1 MCKHPLIFIFVL
13 FTLVLI
19 LSQSQADILANE
31 RNANPAVAAK
41 AYFDKQDYRKAQEWY
56 LKAVEFD
63 PKDSRNYTGL
73 GWAYIY
79 QAKYK
84 EAEESF
90 LRGISVNIKDSYN
103 YTGYGWVYLKKSR

>member
-1 MCKHPLIFIFVL
+1 MCKHPLIFIFAL

-63 PKDSRNYTGL
+63 PKDSRNYAGL
-73 GWAYIY
+73 GWAYSFQSKY
-79 QAKYK
+79 Q
-84 EAEESF
+84 EELNSF
-90 LRGISVNIKDSYN
+90 LEGIEEDF
-103 YTGYGWVYLKKSR
+103 GYWGCPFQAPELPLR